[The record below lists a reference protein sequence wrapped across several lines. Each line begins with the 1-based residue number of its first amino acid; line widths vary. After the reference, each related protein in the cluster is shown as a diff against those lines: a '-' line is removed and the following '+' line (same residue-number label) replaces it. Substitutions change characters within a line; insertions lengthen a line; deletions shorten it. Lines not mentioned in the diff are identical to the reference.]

1 MELVAVAAVAE
12 NNVIGRDTEVPW
24 DLPEDKRQY
33 RARIANDPVILGR
46 RTFEWMLDD
55 LPGRAQIV
63 LSRSVR
69 EYDIPT
75 ASIASSVEDA
85 VSIAEHL
92 DADVAYVIGGE
103 AIYELFQPH
112 LDRMI
117 LTRVP
122 GTYEGDAYYPEW
134 DQSEWVLADET
145 EYANF
150 TIEEWIRRD

>member
-1 MELVAVAAVAE
+1 MELVAVAALAE
-12 NNVIGRDTEVPW
+12 NRVIGRETEVPW

-33 RARIANDPVILGR
+33 RNRIANDPVIVGR

-63 LSRSVR
+63 MSRR
-69 EYDIPT
+69 ERAYDVST
-75 ASIASSVEDA
+75 ASVVSSVDDA
-85 VSIAEHL
+85 VACAEAL
-92 DADVAYVIGGE
+92 GAAVAYVIGGA

-122 GTYEGDAYYPEW
+122 GEYDGDAYYPEW
-134 DQSEWVLADET
+134 DAADWLLVDET
-145 EYANF
+145 EHENF
-150 TIEEWIRRD
+150 TIEEWVRRQ